1 MAHEANYVFL
11 LTRTNPDVPKHRG
24 LTMFLVP
31 MDTPGVSVEP
41 LWTLGAPGR
50 TNRTFY
56 RDVRVS
62 DSARIGEVDGGWAV
76 MNVALTFERG
86 GGFTAVRAL
95 DHAVEWARAHGRLD
109 DPDVRTRLARVHA
122 ANEVSALLGLR
133 STWLHATGALPG
145 VEGSMAKLYSASAF
159 QTSTADLLELVGA
172 EGLLHESETDA
183 PVDGVLEY
191 QWRKSP
197 VVTIYGG
204 TNEILRTIIAERHL
218 GLPRTR

>member
-1 MAHEANYVFL
+1 MRDGDDWIINGEKIFTSMAHEANYVFL

-76 MNVALTFERG
+76 MT
-86 GGFTAVRAL
+86 
-95 DHAVEWARAHGRLD
+95 
-109 DPDVRTRLARVHA
+109 
-122 ANEVSALLGLR
+122 ALLGMPKR
-133 STWLHATGALPG
+133 
-145 VEGSMAKLYSASAF
+145 
-159 QTSTADLLELVGA
+159 
-172 EGLLHESETDA
+172 
-183 PVDGVLEY
+183 
-191 QWRKSP
+191 
-197 VVTIYGG
+197 
-204 TNEILRTIIAERHL
+204 
-218 GLPRTR
+218 